1 MSDALLGLL
10 MLKYLLATI
19 LDGVRMSL
27 PFVGEVMEAWGGQQ
41 FQMKSSGAAG
51 IHSQMC
57 DVPL

>member
-1 MSDALLGLL
+1 

-57 DVPL
+57 AVPL